1 MKRTEE
7 FKMRLS
13 PEEKNTLISK
23 AKQAQLSQS
32 ELMRKLITGENVYE
46 FNKDLVQGIKDMTN
60 EINKIGVNINQ
71 IVHNLNMGKYT
82 DYEKRKL
89 FAYMQELYDRL
100 SSLEKKI
107 YMD

>member
-13 PEEKNTLISK
+13 PEEKNTLIGK
-23 AKQAQLSQS
+23 AAQVHLSQS
-32 ELMRKLITGENVYE
+32 ELVRKLITGQNVYE
-46 FNKDLVQGIKDMTN
+46 YNKDLVQGIKDMTN

-82 DYEKRKL
+82 DYEKTKL
-89 FAYMQELYDRL
+89 FAYMQEIYDKL
-100 SSLEKKI
+100 SSFVERI